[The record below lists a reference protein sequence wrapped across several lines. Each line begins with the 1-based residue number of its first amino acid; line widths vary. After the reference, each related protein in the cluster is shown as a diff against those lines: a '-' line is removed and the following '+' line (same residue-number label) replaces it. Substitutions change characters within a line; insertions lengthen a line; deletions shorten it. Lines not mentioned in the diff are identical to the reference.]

1 MSFRIFCCGTQAP
14 EHMGSVVLVEGLA
27 APAPGR
33 ILLIVS
39 QPRMEP
45 VSPALQSGFVM
56 TGPPGKSLLA
66 VF

>member
-1 MSFRIFCCGTQAP
+1 
-14 EHMGSVVLVEGLA
+14 MGSVVVVEGLA
-27 APAPGR
+27 APAAGR